1 MNNKER
7 VMEATISE
15 FNEKGIKFTMDDLA
29 KRLGMSKKTIYA
41 LFNDK
46 ETLFIETVHYCFD
59 MIKLSEMQ
67 IIEDESLDTLE
78 KIKRIL
84 IVLPERYTHIDWRKI
99 YAGKDKFPAVYR
111 AIKSRIETDW
121 NKTIELIEQGIVEGK
136 IKPISIPV
144 LKVMVQ
150 ATLEQFL
157 DSPVLLEHQIAYDTA
172 LKEMV
177 EIIMGGIQ
185 K

>member
-1 MNNKER
+1 MNNKEK

-67 IIEDESLDTLE
+67 IIEDESLDTL
-78 KIKRIL
+78 
-84 IVLPERYTHIDWRKI
+84 VFCNRKI
-99 YAGKDKFPAVYR
+99 HKSAAILYR
-111 AIKSRIETDW
+111 GTC
-121 NKTIELIEQGIVEGK
+121 NLN
-136 IKPISIPV
+136 
-144 LKVMVQ
+144 
-150 ATLEQFL
+150 
-157 DSPVLLEHQIAYDTA
+157 LLFS
-172 LKEMV
+172 
-177 EIIMGGIQ
+177 
-185 K
+185 